1 MKKALSFVLAAVML
15 LSFSACGGG
24 KNKKAFEVSKAA
36 YNNVNSAYQIT
47 EEIASDVYEAW
58 RLGISEKSNIAMGGC
73 TYLAGKLHISKDE
86 IVTGVAYTMA
96 KRSGLNWDEL
106 SSKEKEAYSSNADSA
121 FLRSGVSMFSWCV
134 SVVVN
139 AYIANGEVKKAQ
151 GYLTEA
157 KEQMK
162 ELSDKY
168 SDYEHYPALK
178 GYFTTTSS
186 FFEFCQDPTGSFNQL
201 KTTMEDYETTARNYR
216 ADLDYIFED

>member
-24 KNKKAFEVSKAA
+24 KNKKAFEMSKAA
-36 YNNVNSAYQIT
+36 YNNVNSAYEIT
-47 EEIASDVYEAW
+47 EELGSDVYEAW
-58 RLGISEKSNIAMGGC
+58 RLGITEKSNIAMGGC

-106 SSKEKEAYSSNADSA
+106 SKEEKKTYSSNADSA
-121 FLRSGVSMFSWCV
+121 FLRCGDSMFSWCV

-162 ELSDKY
+162 ELSEKY
-168 SDYEHYPALK
+168 SDYEYYPALK

>member
-1 MKKALSFVLAAVML
+1 
-15 LSFSACGGG
+15 
-24 KNKKAFEVSKAA
+24 
-36 YNNVNSAYQIT
+36 
-47 EEIASDVYEAW
+47 
-58 RLGISEKSNIAMGGC
+58 
-73 TYLAGKLHISKDE
+73 
-86 IVTGVAYTMA
+86 
-96 KRSGLNWDEL
+96 
-106 SSKEKEAYSSNADSA
+106 
-121 FLRSGVSMFSWCV
+121 MFSWCV

>member
-24 KNKKAFEVSKAA
+24 KNKKAFEASKAA

-73 TYLAGKLHISKDE
+73 AYLADRLHISKDE
-86 IVTGVAYTMA
+86 VVTGVAYTMA

-106 SSKEKEAYSSNADSA
+106 SKEEKKTYSSNADSA
-121 FLRSGVSMFSWCV
+121 FLRSGDSMFSWCV

-139 AYIANGEVKKAQ
+139 AYIANGEVKKVQ

-157 KEQMK
+157 KEQIK

-168 SDYEHYPALK
+168 SDYEYYPALK

-186 FFEFCQDPTGSFNQL
+186 FFEFCQSPTGSFNQL
-201 KTTMEDYETTARNYR
+201 QTTMEDYKTTARDYK